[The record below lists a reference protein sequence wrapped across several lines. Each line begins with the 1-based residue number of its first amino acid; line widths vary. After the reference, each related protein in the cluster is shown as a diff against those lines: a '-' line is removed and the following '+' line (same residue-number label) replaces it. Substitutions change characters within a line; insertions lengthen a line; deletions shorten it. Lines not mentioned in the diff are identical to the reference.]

1 LVAQGLLTSKLMIEA
16 VTQTVLGTR
25 DAALAAQ
32 ISPYPNPTHG
42 TFALTVPAGPLGAAT
57 ATLHNTLAQTVL
69 TRRLGLPAAGGTA
82 EFDVRGLAPGVYT
95 LQLLT
100 GETLVVKRVVV
111 E

>member
-1 LVAQGLLTSKLMIEA
+1 VV
-16 VTQTVLGTR
+16 VTATR

-32 ISPYPNPTHG
+32 VGLYPNPAHG
-42 TFALTVPAGPLGAAT
+42 TFTLTVPAGPLHAAS
-57 ATLHNTLAQTVL
+57 ATLRNALGQVVQ
-69 TRRLGLPAAGGTA
+69 TRRLGLPTAGGTA
-82 EFDVRGLAPGVYT
+82 EFEVRDLAPGVYT